1 VRLDTMGMR
10 ESVEGR
16 VPLLDPIL
24 TRWSFGLTQREK
36 VDGYRQKDLFRR
48 SVTPFLPA
56 YIANRPTQGFCPP
69 VADWARGLMSERRI
83 SASVL
88 VGQGLLSPDAIR
100 TLREDG
106 SVGASFAL
114 WALGTLVA

>member
-1 VRLDTMGMR
+1 
-10 ESVEGR
+10 
-16 VPLLDPIL
+16 
-24 TRWSFGLTQREK
+24 
-36 VDGYRQKDLFRR
+36 
-48 SVTPFLPA
+48 
-56 YIANRPTQGFCPP
+56 
-69 VADWARGLMSERRI
+69 MSERRI

-114 WALGTLVA
+114 WALGTLVAWCEQNL